1 MQGMQGG
8 APKSWLSL
16 SRSMKS
22 SVTVVVLGV
31 IGLLAIMQWTART
44 VIKHVTV
51 ASQSLFSAALM
62 SRRADTAFQRM
73 NREYRDAAVLQERAS
88 LEAAARDAAAVGSSL
103 DSAGKSLLKRFH
115 RLPLLLIVLQGKTTV
130 GADKVTLVAPKR

>member
-1 MQGMQGG
+1 MQGRQGG
-8 APKSWLSL
+8 TPKSRLSL

-31 IGLLAIMQWTART
+31 IGLLAIMQWTSRT

-62 SRRADTAFQRM
+62 SQRADTAFQRM

-88 LEAAARDAAAVGSSL
+88 LETAAPERSSSRAVARQ
-103 DSAGKSLLKRFH
+103 H
-115 RLPLLLIVLQGKTTV
+115 RQGHGIQSFPASTDYLFE
-130 GADKVTLVAPKR
+130 AQD